1 MKKLILSTVIWS
13 TSGQRYEEPR
23 LVSVNCKPDEPED
36 ELLKKANTIVERTFI
51 HEYGNQCMFLGAVS
65 RRTISD
71 KNYSQPEQRNM
82 HTFCENPKIKCDL
95 NYCDDNGC
103 QERKRNLVDVTTSAQ

>member
-23 LVSVNCKPDEPED
+23 LVSVNCTPDEPED
-36 ELLKKANTIVERTFI
+36 DLLKKAGALIERTFI
-51 HEYGNQCMFLGAVS
+51 HEYGGDCTFLGAIP

-71 KNYSQPEQRNM
+71 KDYSKPQLTEQRST
-82 HTFCENPKIKCDL
+82 HE
-95 NYCDDNGC
+95 
-103 QERKRNLVDVTTSAQ
+103 